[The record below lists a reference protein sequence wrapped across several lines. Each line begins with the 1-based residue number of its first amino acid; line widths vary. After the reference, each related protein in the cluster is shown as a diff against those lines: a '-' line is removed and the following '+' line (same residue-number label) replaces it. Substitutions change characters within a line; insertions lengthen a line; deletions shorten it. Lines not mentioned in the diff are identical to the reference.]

1 MKTHIELHGNK
12 GRGHPSYLSTTILNE
27 LITLIKRR
35 VINYIENEIR
45 ESKYFSLILDSTPD
59 LSKVDQM
66 AIVLRYCTSH
76 NVQERLLELKPIDS
90 HKGESIFKL
99 LEDFLKNS
107 KLDI

>member
-1 MKTHIELHGNK
+1 MKSEKVNF
-12 GRGHPSYLSTTILNE
+12 Y
-27 LITLIKRR
+27 
-35 VINYIENEIR
+35 
-45 ESKYFSLILDSTPD
+45 SLILDSTPD

-107 KLDI
+107 KLDILNCRGQSYDNAPNMSGTYEGLQAYVKKKM